1 MGNNSVVGDR
11 TVVFRVRMGDD
22 VQIGEGA
29 VVAGPAGGGL
39 TLETPDGTLIPDNAV
54 VTGEEDLEA
63 LEN

>member
-1 MGNNSVVGDR
+1 
-11 TVVFRVRMGDD
+11 MGDD

-29 VVAGPAGGGL
+29 VVAGQAGEGL
-39 TLETPDGTLIPDNAV
+39 ALEIPDGTLIPAEAV